1 MLASGRRDD
10 IRWNILIS
18 SSSSSYSSCNSSEVD
33 SSPDEVMDM
42 DTIRMPARRS
52 FPNITIPPLRVIA
65 FAVVR
70 IGGHANPPA
79 IGALLDMHDATKNAL
94 RRRFITSS
102 IFLFRHVAL
111 SIQCDRVVSF
121 FLLN

>member
-1 MLASGRRDD
+1 
-10 IRWNILIS
+10 
-18 SSSSSYSSCNSSEVD
+18 
-33 SSPDEVMDM
+33 MDM

-94 RRRFITSS
+94 LRRRFVTGAS
-102 IFLFRHVAL
+102 ILYFRHVAL
-111 SIQCDRVVSF
+111 AEYFLFFDVAWILVLSCVLDGVAKFVSPC
-121 FLLN
+121 